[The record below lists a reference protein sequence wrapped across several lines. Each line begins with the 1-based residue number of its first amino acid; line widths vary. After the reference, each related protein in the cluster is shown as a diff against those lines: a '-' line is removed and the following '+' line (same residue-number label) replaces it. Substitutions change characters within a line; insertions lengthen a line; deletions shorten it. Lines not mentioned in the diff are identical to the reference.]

1 MRIHRA
7 FAFIDLSGFT
17 NLTEVEGDE
26 KAVAVLSRFRGI
38 VREVCARR
46 GVRIDKWLGDGAMLV
61 DVEAEPLVSAILELT
76 LTIERSELEV
86 TFRSGITAGDVLLH
100 EGDDYIGHAV
110 NVAARLCDV
119 AKGGEVLAES
129 TVLDAIPTWG
139 SVAATNL
146 VQLHGLE
153 APIPVS
159 RIELAVH
166 EGDGVTEDPICG
178 VPLSSATAASS
189 DRDAAGMPVLFCSA
203 SCHETW
209 SRRPRREEDPLG
221 SPRGPLMH

>member
-7 FAFIDLSGFT
+7 FSFIDLSGFT

-61 DVEAEPLVSAILELT
+61 DVDAEPMVAAILELT
-76 LTIERSELEV
+76 LAIERSDLQV

-129 TVLDAIPTWG
+129 TVLDAVPAWG
-139 SVAATNL
+139 RVAATNP

-159 RIELAVH
+159 RLELAIH
-166 EGDGVTEDPICG
+166 EGEGVAEDPICG
-178 VPLSSATAASS
+178 VPLTSATAMSS

-203 SCHETW
+203 SCQETW
-209 SRRPRREEDPLG
+209 TRRPRPEVDPLG
-221 SPRGPLMH
+221 SPRSPLMH